1 MAAIRPITRKE
12 FDARTTFLTQHLRT
26 ERLTGVVLFDPSYV
40 LYYTGFAYAPTERP
54 IAFILNANGDRAL
67 FVPRLE
73 VEHVGAKTGF
83 ERVDS
88 YLEYPGE
95 EHPMSGL
102 VATMADMGLT
112 GKVAADT
119 DGYPWV
125 YGYEGPTLSDVS
137 AATIVPIARV
147 IEAQMM
153 VKSEA
158 EIDLLR
164 ASTVWGNLAHVLL
177 QRYTRVGE
185 TETEV
190 TDRATT
196 EATRAMTDALGSLY
210 QSQSLLGD
218 GAFALYRGQVGRN
231 SAIPHA
237 LAGNL
242 TFQPGDVLV
251 TGASAPMWGYISEL
265 ERTMIMGLPS
275 DEQRRLFEFMVG
287 AQDTAMNAM
296 QPGHT
301 CSDVDRAVR
310 SYYEEHDLMPSW
322 RHHTGHGLG
331 IRNHN
336 PPFLDIGDH
345 TPLRPGMVFS
355 VEPGLYVTEYG
366 GFRHSDTVLI
376 TEDGNEMLTYYPRD
390 IESLTIPV

>member
-12 FDARTTFLTQHLRT
+12 FDSRTTVLAQHLRA
-26 ERLTGVVLFDPSYV
+26 ENLAGVVLFDPSYV

-54 IAFILNANGDRAL
+54 IAFILAANGDRAL

-73 VEHVGAKTGF
+73 FEHAGAKTGF

-88 YLEYPGE
+88 YFEYPGK

-102 VATMADMGLT
+102 AATMADMGLT

-125 YGYEGPTLSDVS
+125 YGYTGPALSDVS
-137 AATIVPIARV
+137 GATVVPIARV
-147 IEAQMM
+147 IEDQMM
-153 VKSEA
+153 VKSQA

-164 ASTVWGNLAHVLL
+164 ESTVWGNLAHVLL

-237 LAGNL
+237 LAGNF
-242 TFQPGDVLV
+242 TFRAGDVLV

-275 DEQRRLFEFMVG
+275 DEQRRLFEFMAG
-287 AQDTAMNAM
+287 AQDTAMSAM
-296 QPGHT
+296 RPGHT

-310 SYYEEHDLMPSW
+310 SYYEEHDLMPYW

-345 TPLRPGMVFS
+345 TALRPGMVFS
-355 VEPGLYVTEYG
+355 VEPGLYVSEYG

>member
-1 MAAIRPITRKE
+1 
-12 FDARTTFLTQHLRT
+12 
-26 ERLTGVVLFDPSYV
+26 
-40 LYYTGFAYAPTERP
+40 
-54 IAFILNANGDRAL
+54 
-67 FVPRLE
+67 
-73 VEHVGAKTGF
+73 
-83 ERVDS
+83 
-88 YLEYPGE
+88 
-95 EHPMSGL
+95 MSGL
-102 VATMADMGLT
+102 VATMADMGLA

-164 ASTVWGNLAHVLL
+164 ESTVWGNLAHVLL

-190 TDRATT
+190 TDRATA

-218 GAFALYRGQVGRN
+218 GALLCIVARLAETAPSPCPGWQPHVPAGRCPGHWRVGAN
-231 SAIPHA
+231 
-237 LAGNL
+237 
-242 TFQPGDVLV
+242 V
-251 TGASAPMWGYISEL
+251 
-265 ERTMIMGLPS
+265 GLHLGTRANDDHGSSS